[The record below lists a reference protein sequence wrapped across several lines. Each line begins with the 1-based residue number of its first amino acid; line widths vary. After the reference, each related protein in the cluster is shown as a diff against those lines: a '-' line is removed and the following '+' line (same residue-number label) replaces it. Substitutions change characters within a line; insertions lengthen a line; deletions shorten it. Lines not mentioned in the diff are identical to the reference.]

1 MEFDTIEANNQE
13 SLFFNVLDEN
23 NQEYTITLNTNNN
36 DLILEIIN
44 SEDDIN
50 LYDKKYISKNS
61 FDSLRHNQK
70 IFSIFDSLDDIKK
83 LISDI
88 VTKKENY
95 SRLRLKKEF
104 NKYNLII
111 PISYMNINQITFE
124 FFQQEKNLKE
134 IIKQLIVDN
143 KKKDQEIIKMKKELS
158 LAKELINNLKDEMD
172 IFNGEGT
179 FYICSALD
187 QNMCFDIISERG
199 HCYLM
204 INKLN
209 KNNTQKFKVKT
220 KDNNIHYIMNYL
232 EDKIIDI
239 YDANTS
245 NGTNIIVHNDIHF
258 KKNQLWKFF
267 KRGEFCYIKS
277 CNCEC
282 VIDIPNGELKNNNKL
297 IIWGFN
303 GNLNQLWKFIR
314 TE

>member
-1 MEFDTIEANNQE
+1 MEFDTIETNNQE
-13 SLFFNVLDEN
+13 PIFFNVLDEN
-23 NQEYTITLNTNNN
+23 NQEYTIALNINNN

-61 FDSLRHNQK
+61 FDSLKHNQK
-70 IFSIFDSLDDIKK
+70 IFSIFDSLDDVKK

-95 SRLRLKKEF
+95 SKLRLKKEF
-104 NKYNLII
+104 NKYILIV
-111 PISYMNINQITFE
+111 PVSFGNINQITFE
-124 FFQQEKNLKE
+124 LFQQEKNLKDV
-134 IIKQLIVDN
+134 IKQLIIDN
-143 KKKDQEIIKMKKELS
+143 KKKEQEIIKMKKELS

-179 FYICSALD
+179 FYICSALEP
-187 QNMCFDIISERG
+187 NKCFDIISERG
-199 HCYLM
+199 YCYLI

-209 KNNTQKFKVKT
+209 RNNTQKFKVKT

-245 NGTNIIVHNDIHF
+245 NGANIIVHNIIHF
-258 KKNQLWKFF
+258 EKNQLWKFF
-267 KRGEFCYIKS
+267 KKGDYFYIKS

-282 VIDIPNGELKNNNKL
+282 VIDIPNAELKNNNKL

-314 TE
+314 AE